1 MIITSYS
8 NIDLIQGVIGYGN
21 ATEGITDWRIENT
34 GAGIF
39 NINNSSSII
48 RPSGGTTEIGQITN
62 SSDRYMIFKE
72 GTSTF
77 TVPAGGIVC
86 DILVVGGGG
95 SGGAFGGGG
104 GGGGDVIYQQ
114 NISFPAGTYNIN
126 VGSGGTSTT
135 GNDRGNNGANSSI
148 SGTGITTITAVGGG
162 GGAGYNQSSIA
173 VATIGTS
180 SGGGGGGTGQNPNTA
195 GATSQYSG
203 AGGNGVSSFL
213 TTSGGGGGSVGVG
226 GTATIKSK
234 AGNGGIGNDIS
245 IIGISQ
251 QYGGG
256 GGGGNWAG
264 EFTYTAP
271 NIGGGTGV
279 YGGGDGAYTANS
291 TNYPAINGT
300 PNTGGGGGGGGGI
313 TAGGIGGSGIV
324 IIRYTT
330 TNISIIDNGNIGIG
344 TTPISSS
351 SKLEI
356 FGDVNISTNYRKNN
370 SNVINDTSNYIL
382 TTSNLLVPRII
393 TEVGHGS
400 NYVNRIATQINTSID
415 DTSNYVAITSS
426 LLANRVGSQWANISS
441 GIHYTPITSSFSI
454 TSSPI
459 ATTVGTT
466 GDYTYMAFTYTT
478 ETAGAGTGQ
487 SLYTINVPTGGMIC
501 DVLVVGGGGSGGR
514 SGGGGGTV
522 IYSQNIYFPSGGY
535 SIKVGNGAIS
545 VKSGSTVY
553 EGIDGKSSDIDYN
566 STTIFRARGG
576 GGGGKNDFV
585 TGRTGGSSGGGEYSS
600 AAPTSLNIIS
610 TNTSSSSFTT
620 LTNQSPNGLTIY
632 GNTGGIGFEIGGNYM
647 GGGGGGAGGA
657 GGNGNSLRSGAG
669 GVGIYNSITGSDII
683 YGSGGSSGVFNQVFG
698 SALVLPG
705 AVTSGGGTGAYNTNA
720 SGTGVAVGATIA
732 GRGGGGGGWTI
743 SGSVQFYAGDGGSGI
758 VIIRFLS
765 STRNVGI
772 GTTNPT
778 SELHVYDDTT
788 TNTKLTIQNNFVDP
802 IVIYPNTVQSSVLP
816 EPLFT
821 TNPTGVSS
829 GIIDGTERYYI
840 FTHTGGYNTNTGYA
854 NVPIPKGITFDL
866 LMIGGGGAGGGIG
879 GSGGGS
885 GACLVAINQTLPAG
899 TYTFVV
905 GGAGSGGITGSGN
918 SGYDTFIG
926 NNLYKARG
934 GGGGAADA
942 KNGIVGGCSGGA
954 AGGVTNVVYTSPSPS
969 TDNYYQSQ
977 ASGPIVNTSLSYSI
991 YANKG
996 GDVTAT
1002 GDYDTINYGGG
1013 GGIGAAAAN
1022 ANTTTRATPGGDGLY
1037 QVTLSGTQYNLRTYF
1052 TNNGTFG
1059 VQDGTT
1065 GYYFIGGGGGAGGF
1079 SGFSSS
1085 GRATAEIAG
1094 GKGGGGIGKNSYYPA
1109 NGTDGFPNTG
1119 SGGGGGSTGLNGNSY
1134 GGNGGSG
1141 LLIIRYRNIV
1151 GYRVTETLESNKFYK
1166 TITFNYF
1173 PNYPEDP
1180 PNTALLAWYRFDGDG
1195 IDYNPYATKYNL
1207 IANVGTPTYSS
1218 GTTADSF
1225 FQGRRYI
1232 NTGGGSLKNTSLSLN
1247 SRAFSIALWVRKK
1260 NSSVALFIAQSAS
1273 LGTNTSLHIGQ
1284 RENNVYTIDFY
1295 GNGLNSA
1302 LSYPEDINIWA
1313 HIVYVVLPN
1322 YNRRIYRNGVLI
1334 ATDANG
1340 SAFSGSGDLRIGA
1353 RNDNNENQNVDIS
1366 DFRIYNNG
1374 LSATEVATLYASYTN
1389 LVITD
1394 NYSVNFKSPTTL
1406 LVNGTSKTVDGTYTL
1421 SMGHLNDS
1429 MLPASGQSDIPLAS
1443 TVLTSLPIKYEYS
1456 NTAFSLPS
1464 LITVVG
1470 TTSSFIGTT
1479 ERGLSFTYTSD
1490 NYGLTGQTMYTF
1502 TPTEDLWCDILIVGG
1517 GGGGGC
1523 FGGGGGGGGVLFG
1536 ANLKLNGGNAVTVKV
1551 GDGGT
1556 GATTPNS
1563 GINGLD
1569 GYNSSIIINSI
1580 EYIAAGGGG
1589 GGSRN
1594 NSPYNGKNGNNG
1606 GSGGGGST
1614 GESSIQGLGGI
1625 SNKNNYANF
1634 QSFGNNGGIGKFGT
1648 GGSPGWAS
1656 GGGGGAGSKGSD
1668 FSTTTGGGNG
1678 GQGKDFISY
1687 FGTNVGHYGFFAGGG
1702 GGNTYINAGNRG
1714 YGNGGLGL
1722 YGGGGN
1728 AGYDGILEYSA
1739 DNGLV
1744 NTGGGGGGGKY
1755 DEITSGSLSGG
1766 KGGSGFVIIRYRR
1779 FTTQSASLELITSG
1793 LISQTSTQA
1802 NVIDPIV
1809 SYSTS
1814 TYTYSQLLV
1823 QKAEQVTGV
1832 KGWVHVKHLP
1842 AGSTTWYRG
1851 NDNLQGNFEYNQT
1864 TKLENQEW
1872 AIKWNDSEMKEVLFT
1887 KGSDISQWLHVNS
1900 SDLDRLGWQNSS
1912 QSINNSHD
1920 PYKQYNYYRSEEQW
1934 TSSPYIFDRVCN
1946 YTDVISANYMIYQ
1959 EHGES
1964 GYGGVGKSW
1973 PNANTDFNP
1982 RNFHYDVFVRRPISI
1997 QSLVPNINPIQFSS
2011 DYKYFYFTH
2020 SGESETQTSYTINFP
2035 ENTLCDILLVAG
2047 GGGGGGRNAGGG
2059 GAGGLVLVQ
2068 NIILFG
2074 NFTINVGRGGLGR
2087 VGDNPGLPGI
2097 NSTFTKSDNLIIITA
2112 NGGGGGGNTN
2122 VDGGNGGSGG
2132 GGGFI
2137 RTNGTQTQKS
2147 QSQIGII
2154 SPSILNQYGEN
2165 GGHGGGGTG
2174 SYPGGG
2180 GGGAGGV
2187 GATSGGDETGQN
2199 GGLGI
2204 DRVGD
2209 FIFKEKFNSS
2219 VGDYGWFAGGGG
2231 SAGGYANT
2239 NYAYGN
2245 GGASMFGGGGN
2256 GDGVGRGING
2266 ISGTGGGGGGIRYSD
2281 TVPAGN
2287 GGSGIVIIRYRSTK
2301 IGYQGYNIGNYN
2313 GDFKIVSS
2321 TYLSNSQ
2328 DTDFMRITRD
2338 GASIY
2343 NPTGTPLWSTV
2354 SDRRIKE
2361 NIEKASYD
2369 KCYESINKLELYR
2382 FSYIKELN
2390 NINKDLKQLG
2400 YIAQE
2405 VKDIFP
2411 KAVSSQE
2418 FYNENLS
2425 ISDMLSIDV
2434 TQINYSLYGAV
2445 KKLMEMYSDKKERLQ
2460 KLKYLLNISDSYAI
2474 DTSNL
2479 LDTTSNISINTSN
2492 LLDTTSNISI
2502 DTGNIS
2508 INTSN
2513 ISIDTSNISID
2524 TSNISIDTSNIS
2536 IDTSNISIDTSNISI
2551 DTSNISIDTSNI
2563 SIDTSNISIDTSN
2576 ISIDTSNISID
2587 TSNISIDTSNIS
2599 IDTSNISIDTSNIS
2613 IDTSN
2618 ISIDTSN

>member
-34 GAGIF
+34 GAGVF
-39 NINNSSSII
+39 NIHNSSSII

-62 SSDRYMIFKE
+62 STDRYMIFKE

-95 SGGAFGGGG
+95 GGGTAHGGGGGAGALIYTTNQTLSSGAYTINVGNGGAAVASRGITANNGQSSSILFNSSTIYLAIGGGG
-104 GGGGDVIYQQ
+104 GGGAIV
-114 NISFPAGTYNIN
+114 AGANG
-126 VGSGGTSTT
+126 GSGGGGDGAVGGTALSTNT
-135 GNDRGNNGANSSI
+135 PLGTYGFAG
-148 SGTGITTITAVGGG
+148 GTGGNGYTYGEGWSGGGG
-162 GGAGYNQSSIA
+162 GGAG
-173 VATIGTS
+173 VV
-180 SGGGGGGTGQNPNTA
+180 
-195 GATSQYSG
+195 
-203 AGGNGVSSFL
+203 GGNAVSSA
-213 TTSGGGGGSVGVG
+213 TT
-226 GTATIKSK
+226 TT
-234 AGNGGIGNDIS
+234 AGNGGIGREIN
-245 IIGISQ
+245 IIGTAT
-251 QYGGG
+251 YYAGGG
-256 GGGGNWAG
+256 GGGVIGNAIG
-264 EFTYTAP
+264 GYIT
-271 NIGGGTGV
+271 NIGSGGIGGGGAGGKTSVGV
-279 YGGGDGAYTANS
+279 SG
-291 TNYPAINGT
+291 I
-300 PNTGGGGGGGGGI
+300 PNTGGGGGGGGFNRTGDI
-313 TAGGIGGSGIV
+313 DYAGGAGGSGIV
-324 IIRYTT
+324 IIRYRT

-356 FGDVNISTNYRKNN
+356 FGDVNINTNYRKNN
-370 SNVINDTSNYIL
+370 INVINDTSNYVL

-393 TEVGHGS
+393 IEVGHGS

-426 LLANRVGSQWANISS
+426 LLANRVSSQWTDVSS

-478 ETAGAGTGQ
+478 ETAGTGTGQ

-576 GGGGKNDFV
+576 GGGGKNDLV

-732 GRGGGGGGWTI
+732 GRGGGGGGWTT

-758 VIIRFLS
+758 VILRFLS

-788 TNTKLTIQNNFVDP
+788 TNTKLTVQNNFVEP
-802 IVIYPNTVQSSVLP
+802 IVLSPNT
-816 EPLFT
+816 
-821 TNPTGVSS
+821 
-829 GIIDGTERYYI
+829 I
-840 FTHTGGYNTNTGYA
+840 GYT
-854 NVPIPKGITFDL
+854 
-866 LMIGGGGAGGGIG
+866 
-879 GSGGGS
+879 
-885 GACLVAINQTLPAG
+885 VA
-899 TYTFVV
+899 
-905 GGAGSGGITGSGN
+905 
-918 SGYDTFIG
+918 
-926 NNLYKARG
+926 
-934 GGGGAADA
+934 
-942 KNGIVGGCSGGA
+942 
-954 AGGVTNVVYTSPSPS
+954 
-969 TDNYYQSQ
+969 
-977 ASGPIVNTSLSYSI
+977 
-991 YANKG
+991 
-996 GDVTAT
+996 
-1002 GDYDTINYGGG
+1002 
-1013 GGIGAAAAN
+1013 
-1022 ANTTTRATPGGDGLY
+1022 
-1037 QVTLSGTQYNLRTYF
+1037 
-1052 TNNGTFG
+1052 
-1059 VQDGTT
+1059 
-1065 GYYFIGGGGGAGGF
+1065 
-1079 SGFSSS
+1079 
-1085 GRATAEIAG
+1085 
-1094 GKGGGGIGKNSYYPA
+1094 
-1109 NGTDGFPNTG
+1109 
-1119 SGGGGGSTGLNGNSY
+1119 
-1134 GGNGGSG
+1134 
-1141 LLIIRYRNIV
+1141 
-1151 GYRVTETLESNKFYK
+1151 ETLESNKFFR
-1166 TITFNYF
+1166 TLTFNYF
-1173 PNYPEDP
+1173 PNYPEDS
-1180 PNTALLAWYRFDGDG
+1180 PNTALLAWYRFNGDG
-1195 IDYNPYATKYNL
+1195 LDYNPYVTKHNL
-1207 IANVGTPTYSS
+1207 INTGATYSS

-1232 NTGGGSLKNTSLSLN
+1232 NLNTGGMYGTTLALAN
-1247 SRAFSIALWVRKK
+1247 RAFSFALWLRITSTGGAFFV
-1260 NSSVALFIAQSAS
+1260 VQGPH
-1273 LGTNTSLHIGQ
+1273 GTNTSLHIGT
-1284 RENNVYTIDFY
+1284 RGNNSYSLAFY
-1295 GNGLNSA
+1295 SNDLECGVGVPGNPT
-1302 LSYPEDINIWA
+1302 SYPDDINNWV
-1313 HIVYVVLPN
+1313 HLVYVVLPN

-1334 ATDANG
+1334 AQDANTA
-1340 SAFSGSGDLRIGA
+1340 AFYGSGNFNMGGTIH
-1353 RNDNNENQNVDIS
+1353 IS

-1394 NYSVNFKSPTTL
+1394 NYTVNFKSPTTL
-1406 LVNGTSKTVDGTYTL
+1406 LVNNVSRTVNGTYAL

-1429 MLPASGQSDIPLAS
+1429 MLPASGQTDIPLAS

-1456 NTAFSLPS
+1456 NTALSLPA
-1464 LITVVG
+1464 LITVAG
-1470 TTSSFIGTT
+1470 ATSSFIGTT
-1479 ERGLSFTYTSD
+1479 ERAISFTYTSD
-1490 NYGLTGQTMYTF
+1490 STGYTGQTLYTF

-1523 FGGGGGGGGVLFG
+1523 FGGGGGGGGVLL
-1536 ANLKLNGGNAVTVKV
+1536 ATNLKLSAGIGITVKV

-1580 EYIAAGGGG
+1580 EYIAIGGGG

-1594 NSPYNGKNGNNG
+1594 NNPYGGRNGNNG

-1614 GESSIQGLGGI
+1614 GDGTRGFAGI

-1634 QSFGNNGGIGKFGT
+1634 QSFGNNGGDGSF
-1648 GGSPGWAS
+1648 GGSPFWAS
-1656 GGGGGAGSKGSD
+1656 GGGGGAGSIGAN
-1668 FSTTTGGGNG
+1668 FSNTTGGGNG
-1678 GQGKDFISY
+1678 GRGKEFISY

-1702 GGNTYINAGNRG
+1702 GGGTYINAGNRG

-1728 AGYDGILEYSA
+1728 AGYDGTLEYSA
-1739 DNGLV
+1739 DNGLI

-1755 DEITSGSLSGG
+1755 DGTTSGSLSGG

-1779 FTTQSASLELITSG
+1779 FTTQSASLELITPLS
-1793 LISQTSTQA
+1793 ITEPQTQTQTF
-1802 NVIDPIV
+1802 NVESIYPPYRYFTYNDTNGVYTVLNGSIEA
-1809 SYSTS
+1809 SNSTS
-1814 TYTYSQLLV
+1814 FSYTYSYNDSANTQGNNEQTSSTLKYTHGMGLYTFSVGGTQTAGGRSSGIFIYGLSSDYSTTTNGNRPGVNFDDNAALPDGAGWYVGSGWTNATTYNSSFYYNPTFQGAWIKIEMPVGIVFSSFRILRGPQNRAPKAFKIYGSNTNTTTASDWILLHTETNYTYTAGGDFGVKQSVNNVLTFKNYLMVVNEITAFDGGLLV
-1823 QKAEQVTGV
+1823 FQGWYIYGNEQLTPVV
-1832 KGWVHVKHLP
+1832 
-1842 AGSTTWYRG
+1842 
-1851 NDNLQGNFEYNQT
+1851 
-1864 TKLENQEW
+1864 
-1872 AIKWNDSEMKEVLFT
+1872 
-1887 KGSDISQWLHVNS
+1887 
-1900 SDLDRLGWQNSS
+1900 
-1912 QSINNSHD
+1912 IN
-1920 PYKQYNYYRSEEQW
+1920 
-1934 TSSPYIFDRVCN
+1934 
-1946 YTDVISANYMIYQ
+1946 
-1959 EHGES
+1959 
-1964 GYGGVGKSW
+1964 
-1973 PNANTDFNP
+1973 
-1982 RNFHYDVFVRRPISI
+1982 
-1997 QSLVPNINPIQFSS
+1997 S
-2011 DYKYFYFTH
+2011 DYKYLSFRHNPTAVEQKTGVGGWRLVRFLPPTATGWHPINDNLAGTTAYGKAYNNTNAWSIPFGTYDEFCFSTLGLRYWLYTTRNQAIGQAYDGASRTIIRSSISTTPYTAVWYNRTGFGEDPWIGLRNH
-2020 SGESETQTSYTINFP
+2020 AQAPTSNPDAGGDLILYGENSFSSGHWSLPAISVDGGICVWVRNRADTNIQTSYSVNFP
-2035 ENTLCDILLVAG
+2035 ENTMCDLLVVG
-2047 GGGGGGRNAGGG
+2047 GGGGGGYSYVGGGGGSGGYVYLENISVPAGNYTINVGCGGSDGIDGASPAGWGGNGGNSSITGAINYIALGGGG
-2059 GAGGLVLVQ
+2059 GAGGSAFQ
-2068 NIILFG
+2068 NITNGITGVG
-2074 NFTINVGRGGLGR
+2074 N
-2087 VGDNPGLPGI
+2087 
-2097 NSTFTKSDNLIIITA
+2097 
-2112 NGGGGGGNTN
+2112 
-2122 VDGGNGGSGG
+2122 NGGSGG
-2132 GGGFI
+2132 GGSYRGASVSF
-2137 RTNGTQTQKS
+2137 TTGGTSTQFS
-2147 QSQIGII
+2147 T
-2154 SPSILNQYGEN
+2154 YGYGN
-2165 GGHGGGGTG
+2165 GGSGNDYNTPGE
-2174 SYPGGG
+2174 SGGG
-2180 GGGAGGV
+2180 GGGA
-2187 GATSGGDETGQN
+2187 SGMKNGISGIGNNGLSNSITG
-2199 GGLGI
+2199 
-2204 DRVGD
+2204 
-2209 FIFKEKFNSS
+2209 SS
-2219 VGDYGWFAGGGG
+2219 ITYAGGGG
-2231 SAGGYANT
+2231 AGCNGSSQFAGG
-2239 NYAYGN
+2239 
-2245 GGASMFGGGGN
+2245 S
-2256 GDGVGRGING
+2256 
-2266 ISGTGGGGGGIRYSD
+2266 GGGGGGATGSGTI
-2281 TVPAGN
+2281 VAAVAGTDGLGGGGGGARGSGIGIAAR
-2287 GGSGIVIIRYRSTK
+2287 GGSGIVIIRYRSAK
-2301 IGYQGYNIGNYN
+2301 IGNRGYNIGNYN

-2328 DTDFMRITRD
+2328 DNEFMRITRD

-2343 NPTGTPLWSTV
+2343 NPTGSPLWSTV

-2411 KAVSSQE
+2411 KAVSTQE

-2479 LDTTSNISINTSN
+2479 LDTTSNISIDTSN

-2502 DTGNIS
+2502 DTSNIS
-2508 INTSN
+2508 IDTSNILIDTSN
-2513 ISIDTSNISID
+2513 ISIDTSNISIDTSNILIDTSNILIDTSNISIDTSNISIDTSNILIDTSNILIDTSNILIDTSNISIDTSNISIDTSNISIDTSNLLDTTSNISIDTSNILIDTSNISID

-2551 DTSNISIDTSNI
+2551 DTSNQF
-2563 SIDTSNISIDTSN
+2563 
-2576 ISIDTSNISID
+2576 
-2587 TSNISIDTSNIS
+2587 
-2599 IDTSNISIDTSNIS
+2599 
-2613 IDTSN
+2613 
-2618 ISIDTSN
+2618 